1 MTQSRWWIAIAVM
14 SLALVAGAA
23 RSGEKPTGKGNLA
36 TAHDGKNKSKL
47 VTKTYSIAALV
58 EGEKAIDTKGLLKA
72 VLRNIKP
79 KSWVSKGG
87 PGTIHY
93 DSATKTLTVKQTP
106 SVQQQIRCVLQ
117 TLVAVRSESPLPP
130 SVVQASCTSVCH
142 GCDSRGTPSS
152 PERKS
157 SSSDHRKQYGHFVL
171 DNVKVNAM
179 GVSCSIRRMRFQY
192 KGDGIDPDV
201 AKCALTNGESEKKT
215 MEAPKAVT
223 DLLEKLE
230 KMSGGSCA
238 VERLPAPSIVPAAAT
253 MPVESAPSLPAPRPA
268 VGEKTSTAP
277 KSSPSMSKPDKA
289 GESGEKVE
297 KGKAKPVEPAPPCVR
312 CLPSPAR

>member
-1 MTQSRWWIAIAVM
+1 
-14 SLALVAGAA
+14 
-23 RSGEKPTGKGNLA
+23 
-36 TAHDGKNKSKL
+36 
-47 VTKTYSIAALV
+47 
-58 EGEKAIDTKGLLKA
+58 
-72 VLRNIKP
+72 
-79 KSWVSKGG
+79 
-87 PGTIHY
+87 Y

-117 TLVAVRSESPLPP
+117 TLVAVRSDSSLPQP
-130 SVVQASCTSVCH
+130 IVQASYSAADAV
-142 GCDSRGTPSS
+142 PSS

-157 SSSDHRKQYGHFVL
+157 SSSDHRKQDGHFVL

-215 MEAPKAVT
+215 IEAPKAVT

-230 KMSGGSCA
+230 KMSGGCC
-238 VERLPAPSIVPAAAT
+238 VQERLPAPSVFPASAT
-253 MPVESAPSLPAPRPA
+253 VPVESAPSLPTSKPA

-277 KSSPSMSKPDKA
+277 KSTPSMSKPDKA

-297 KGKAKPVEPAPPCVR
+297 KGKAKPVEPEPAPPCVR